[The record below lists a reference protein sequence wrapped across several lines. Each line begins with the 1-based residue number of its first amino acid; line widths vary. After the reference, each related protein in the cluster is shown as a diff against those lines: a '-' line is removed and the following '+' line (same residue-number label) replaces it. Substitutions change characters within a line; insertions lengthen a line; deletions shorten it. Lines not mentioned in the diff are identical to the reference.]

1 MKKKY
6 TVPLVFFLIGMVITT
21 IGSLFKI
28 MHWPGSLLLS
38 YFGFSLLVFV
48 FIPFYTIRN
57 YKTSENKLFAISKS
71 LFFSLSIIFCKS
83 EF

>member
-28 MHWPGSLLLS
+28 MHWPGA
-38 YFGFSLLVFV
+38 GFMLIIGML
-48 FIPFYTIRN
+48 T
-57 YKTSENKLFAISKS
+57 EAFAIIS
-71 LFFSLSIIFCKS
+71 LIIVLRTLAL
-83 EF
+83 EA